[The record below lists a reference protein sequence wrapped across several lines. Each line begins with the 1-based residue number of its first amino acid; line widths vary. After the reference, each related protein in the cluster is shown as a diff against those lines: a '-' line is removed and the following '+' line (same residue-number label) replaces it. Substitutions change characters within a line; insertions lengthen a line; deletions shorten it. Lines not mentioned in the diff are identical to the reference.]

1 MCTHCPQSE
10 SFLSEMA
17 DNPLAEGRAAILRHE
32 WTLGFRLLKQA
43 DESGAI
49 PADDLE
55 AMGQAAWWVARPDE
69 GIEALERAFAA
80 HMQGGNRARAARV
93 ALNLAREYGYKLA
106 GSVAAGWFNR
116 AVRLLEEEPEGI
128 EHGYLYLR
136 QAVAAIGRNDFDEAI
151 ALSRHALEIGT
162 KFGDAD
168 LQAHGLLYQGMALVY
183 KGEAGSGMALM
194 DEATVAA
201 VNGELGPYATGV
213 VYCNMVSTCRSLV
226 DLRRA
231 GEWSAAARRWC
242 ERQSITGWPGDCRVH
257 QAEIWAL
264 RGAWAEAEEAARLA
278 TDELVQFN
286 RLSHAGEGFY
296 QIGEI
301 RLRMGDLPAAEDAL
315 RQANELGRDPQPGL
329 SLLLLAQGKGEAAA
343 ASIKRALEEGLA
355 GLDRA
360 RLLPAAVEIAL
371 EAGDVDGAGSAAGEL
386 ESIAAAYDAPALH
399 AAAHAARGAVS
410 LASGD
415 MKEAV
420 RTLRRGVGHWQDVD
434 VPYEAARTR
443 ALLAQALRAHGD
455 TEAAL
460 LELRAARAAFE
471 RLGALPD
478 LKKTDETLYREAPP
492 EIAPTSAR
500 DRKTLLFTD
509 IVNSTNLIEVIGDD
523 SWFELRRWHDQ
534 TLRSLFS
541 AHSGEEVDHTGDGFF
556 VAFDAAEEAVACA
569 VAIQRTLAEH
579 RREHGFAPEVRIGL
593 HTARPSRVG
602 RGYGGKSVHLA
613 ARLCALA
620 GGGEIVAS
628 HETLDDLE
636 WRFSILERRS
646 VAIKGISTPVDV
658 VFIEWR

>member
-1 MCTHCPQSE
+1 MGET
-10 SFLSEMA
+10 A
-17 DNPLAEGRAAILRHE
+17 ANPLAEGRAAILRHE
-32 WTLGFRLLKQA
+32 WALGFQLLKEA
-43 DESGAI
+43 DETDPL
-49 PADDLE
+49 PAEDLE
-55 AMGQAAWWVARPDE
+55 AMGQAAWWIARPDE
-69 GIEALERAFAA
+69 GIEALERAFAE
-80 HMQGGNRARAARV
+80 HMQRGNKARAAYV
-93 ALNLAREYGYKLA
+93 ALNLAREHGYKLA
-106 GSVAAGWFNR
+106 GSVAAGWFGR
-116 AVRLLEEEPEGI
+116 AVRLLEGEPEGI

-136 QAVAAIGRNDFDEAI
+136 QSSAAIGRDDFDEAI
-151 ALSRHALEIGT
+151 VLSRRALEIGM

-168 LQAHGLLYQGMALVY
+168 LQAHGLLYQGMAFVH
-183 KGEAGSGMALM
+183 KGDADPGMALM

-242 ERQSITGWPGDCRVH
+242 ERQSISGWPGDCRVH

-264 RGAWAEAEEAARLA
+264 RGAWAEAEDAARLA
-278 TDELVQFN
+278 ADELVQFN
-286 RLSHAGEGFY
+286 RLGHAGEGFY

-301 RLRMGDLPAAEDAL
+301 RLRMGDLQAAEDAL
-315 RQANELGRDPQPGL
+315 RHANELGRDPQPGL
-329 SLLLLAQGKGEAAA
+329 SLLLLAQGKVEAAA
-343 ASIKRALEEGLA
+343 ASIKRALEEGTA
-355 GLDRA
+355 KLDRA
-360 RLLPAAVEIAL
+360 RLLPAAVDIAL
-371 EAGDVDGAGSAAGEL
+371 EAGDVDSARSAAGEL

-415 MKEAV
+415 LQEAV

-434 VPYEAARTR
+434 APYEAARTK

-460 LELRAARAAFE
+460 LELRAARTTFE
-471 RLGALPD
+471 RLGAVPD
-478 LKKTDETLYREAPP
+478 VKRIDETLYREAGP
-492 EIAPTSAR
+492 EAAPSGAR
-500 DRKTLLFTD
+500 DKKTLLFTD
-509 IVNSTNLIEVIGDD
+509 IVSSTNLIEVIGDD

-541 AHSGEEVDHTGDGFF
+541 AHGGEEVDHTGDGFF
-556 VAFDAAEEAVACA
+556 VAFDAPEEAVDCA
-569 VAIQRTLAEH
+569 VGIQRTLAEH
-579 RREHGFAPEVRIGL
+579 RREHGFSPEVRIGL

-620 GGGEIVAS
+620 KGGEIAAS
-628 HETLDDLE
+628 RETLGDLE
-636 WRFSILERRS
+636 GRFSTLERR
-646 VAIKGISTPVDV
+646 AADIKGISKPVDV

>member
-1 MCTHCPQSE
+1 
-10 SFLSEMA
+10 
-17 DNPLAEGRAAILRHE
+17 
-32 WTLGFRLLKQA
+32 
-43 DESGAI
+43 
-49 PADDLE
+49 
-55 AMGQAAWWVARPDE
+55 
-69 GIEALERAFAA
+69 
-80 HMQGGNRARAARV
+80 
-93 ALNLAREYGYKLA
+93 
-106 GSVAAGWFNR
+106 
-116 AVRLLEEEPEGI
+116 
-128 EHGYLYLR
+128 
-136 QAVAAIGRNDFDEAI
+136 
-151 ALSRHALEIGT
+151 
-162 KFGDAD
+162 
-168 LQAHGLLYQGMALVY
+168 
-183 KGEAGSGMALM
+183 
-194 DEATVAA
+194 
-201 VNGELGPYATGV
+201 
-213 VYCNMVSTCRSLV
+213 
-226 DLRRA
+226 
-231 GEWSAAARRWC
+231 
-242 ERQSITGWPGDCRVH
+242 
-257 QAEIWAL
+257 
-264 RGAWAEAEEAARLA
+264 
-278 TDELVQFN
+278 
-286 RLSHAGEGFY
+286 
-296 QIGEI
+296 
-301 RLRMGDLPAAEDAL
+301 
-315 RQANELGRDPQPGL
+315 
-329 SLLLLAQGKGEAAA
+329 
-343 ASIKRALEEGLA
+343 
-355 GLDRA
+355 
-360 RLLPAAVEIAL
+360 
-371 EAGDVDGAGSAAGEL
+371 
-386 ESIAAAYDAPALH
+386 
-399 AAAHAARGAVS
+399 
-410 LASGD
+410 